1 MPTVSNE
8 SNGKSFELDEGK
20 ILFDGLEE
28 QGEQLAHGCL
38 AGSCGACK
46 IIVLEGEDNL
56 EAASFIE
63 NNTVESIKSNYS
75 GSDDLN
81 SATVR
86 LACRAKVKGN
96 IKFRP
101 VKK

>member
-46 IIVLEGEDNL
+46 IIVLEGADNL
-56 EAASFIE
+56 EPAGFIE
-63 NNTVESIKSNYS
+63 NNTVDSIKANYS
-75 GSDDLN
+75 GSDDLS

-86 LACRAKVKGN
+86 LACRAKIKGN